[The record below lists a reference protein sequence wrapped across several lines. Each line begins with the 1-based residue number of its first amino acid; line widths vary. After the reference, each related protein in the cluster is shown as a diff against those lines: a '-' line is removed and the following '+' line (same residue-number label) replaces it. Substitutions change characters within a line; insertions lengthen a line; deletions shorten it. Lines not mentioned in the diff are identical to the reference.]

1 MFYRC
6 PAQLAI
12 LVPGIIQNSEE
23 EPQMAQ
29 RTQIKAPPGNTY
41 VYLRDLWFL
50 IGCFSSFKAA
60 AHFPFDKY
68 ISFNI

>member
-1 MFYRC
+1 
-6 PAQLAI
+6 
-12 LVPGIIQNSEE
+12 
-23 EPQMAQ
+23 MAQ